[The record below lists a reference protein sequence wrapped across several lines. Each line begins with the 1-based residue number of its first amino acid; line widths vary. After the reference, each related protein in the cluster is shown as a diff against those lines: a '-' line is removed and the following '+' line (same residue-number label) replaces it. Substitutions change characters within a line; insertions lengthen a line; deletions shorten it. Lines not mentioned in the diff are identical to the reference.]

1 MLRLG
6 HFVFL
11 VAVLAAASPAASME
25 RVVMK
30 QAEGKLTLV
39 GKIEVEAEDG
49 GLLLLTRDGQLWPI
63 PVEEIIER
71 QTNERPFLS
80 FKPDELADQKLAELP
95 AGFKSYQTEH
105 YVICYNTPLAYAQW
119 VGALY
124 ERLYA
129 GFFNF
134 WKNRKWVLKE
144 PEFPLAVVVF
154 DSRDGYSAY
163 ARHEL
168 GDGVKTI
175 IGYYSLKTNQ
185 VTMYDLTGAA
195 GNAAQPAKINAL
207 LSAPGAERNVATIVH
222 EATHQLAFNSGLQ
235 TRYADVPFWVSEGL
249 AIYFETPDLTANKGW
264 KAIGRVNQYNL
275 ANFRRAQRTRSPDAL
290 ESLLVDDKRFRDAR
304 TAAEAYGEAWAFNYY
319 LLRRHSDVY
328 VKYLQALAKQPP
340 LIDVT
345 PEERRKLF
353 QEHLG
358 DLPNLEADFL
368 RQMRNVN

>member
-1 MLRLG
+1 MLRATL
-6 HFVFL
+6 VLCFL
-11 VAVLAAASPAASME
+11 VLAFAVPADAMD
-25 RVVMK
+25 RIVKK
-30 QAEGKLTLV
+30 QAEGKVTLL
-39 GKIEVEAEDG
+39 GKVEVEAEDG
-49 GLLLLTRDGQLWPI
+49 GVLLLTRDGQLWPI
-63 PVEEIIER
+63 PVEEIVER
-71 QTNERPFLS
+71 TADDRPFAALTH
-80 FKPDELADQKLAELP
+80 DELAAQRLAELP
-95 AGFKSYQTEH
+95 PGFKSFQTEH

-124 ERLYA
+124 ERLYT

-134 WKNRKWVLKE
+134 WKNRKWPLKE

-154 DSRDGYSAY
+154 DTRDGYSAY
-163 ARHEL
+163 SRREL

-175 IGYYSLKTNQ
+175 IGYYSLQTNQ

-195 GNAAQPAKINAL
+195 GNAAQPARINAL

-275 ANFRRAQRTRSPDAL
+275 TNFRRSLRSRSPDAL
-290 ESLLVDDKRFRDAR
+290 ESLLVDDKRFRNAS

-319 LLRRHSDVY
+319 LLRRHSDAY

-358 DLPNLEADFL
+358 DLPSLEADFL